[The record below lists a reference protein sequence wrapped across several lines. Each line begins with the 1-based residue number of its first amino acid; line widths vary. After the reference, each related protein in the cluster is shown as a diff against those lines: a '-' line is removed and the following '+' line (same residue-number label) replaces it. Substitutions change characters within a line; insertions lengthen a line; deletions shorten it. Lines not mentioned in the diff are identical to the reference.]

1 MILMFTIGIAFGKQI
16 DENTAKAVGQKF
28 LLSKTRS
35 LNFKSSANLVLAYK
49 AISTENKPLSSTP
62 EVYYYIFNST
72 TPRGFVIVSG
82 DDKVIPVLGYSD
94 QKSFEQGNMM
104 QPLKSLLK
112 SMENTDY
119 NEVKTIEDVKRFAD
133 EYERNS
139 DAIIDGFKQGK
150 PMAAPIVALRKGK
163 RPYLISGNT
172 RLMVSKALE
181 IIPELYVINL

>member
-1 MILMFTIGIAFGKQI
+1 MTIITTYLRAMAKDLMVNWKKPSWSEEFKEMERTSEELGVPIILLK
-16 DENTAKAVGQKF
+16 
-28 LLSKTRS
+28 
-35 LNFKSSANLVLAYK
+35 
-49 AISTENKPLSSTP
+49 
-62 EVYYYIFNST
+62 
-72 TPRGFVIVSG
+72 
-82 DDKVIPVLGYSD
+82 
-94 QKSFEQGNMM
+94 KSFEQGNMM